1 MEIRIVT
8 DKEAE
13 ITALS
18 EDTAFVVPVEITV
31 PSGSECAVLT
41 VFPSV
46 SNAAELA
53 ADPRRD
59 PLGEDTV
66 RALADVT
73 GPLMKNA
80 GYSDPPE
87 VFRTVGFISPD
98 GYDAETILPD
108 GAALEE
114 KTEDGSPA
122 VSVFAGGREVS
133 RASVN
138 DIDAGDDAVEI
149 YTETDPGCRNL
160 GYATACVVRLVK
172 TLTGAGKRVRYVCNE
187 GNAPSIRVAEK
198 AGLVPEYRSAATV
211 YYRPEGGRD
220 RNGV

>member
-8 DKEAE
+8 DCEAE
-13 ITALS
+13 RIALA
-18 EDTAFVVPVEITV
+18 EDAFFAVPVEITV

-46 SNAAELA
+46 SNTAELA
-53 ADPRRD
+53 ADPHRD

-73 GPLMKNA
+73 GPLMKSV

-98 GYDAETILPD
+98 DHDPEISLPGGALLEDAF
-108 GAALEE
+108 
-114 KTEDGSPA
+114 KDGSRA
-122 VSVFAGGREVS
+122 VTVKVCGREVS

-149 YTETDPGCRNL
+149 YTETDPDCRNL
-160 GYATACVVRLVK
+160 GYATACVARLVK
-172 TLTGAGKRVRYVCNE
+172 TLTGAGKRVRYVCDE

-198 AGLVPEYRSAATV
+198 AGLVREYRSAAIV
-211 YYRPEGGRD
+211 YYRPEGRRD
-220 RNGV
+220 PDGV

>member
-8 DKEAE
+8 DCEAE
-13 ITALS
+13 RIALS
-18 EDTAFVVPVEITV
+18 DDSFFAVPVEITV

-53 ADPRRD
+53 ADPHRD
-59 PLGEDTV
+59 PLGEETV
-66 RALADVT
+66 RDLADAAS
-73 GPLMKNA
+73 PFMRNA
-80 GYSDPPE
+80 GYPGHPE
-87 VFRTVGFISPD
+87 IFRTVGFISPE
-98 GYDAETILPD
+98 GYDAGVRLPG
-108 GAALEE
+108 GALLEDAF
-114 KTEDGSPA
+114 KDGSPVA
-122 VSVFAGGREVS
+122 SVTVCGREVS

-149 YTETDPGCRNL
+149 YTETDPDCRNL
-160 GYATACVVRLVK
+160 GYATACIARLVK
-172 TLTGAGKRVRYVCNE
+172 TLTGAGKRVRYVCDE

-198 AGLVPEYRSAATV
+198 AGLVPEYRSAAIV

-220 RNGV
+220 TNGV